1 MAGGRGAGRP
11 FRSGVCGVGSVHAL
25 TAASRRGPS
34 MRGPRCR
41 SALAALTVLF
51 LLGTA
56 AGAEEA
62 PRGDAAVVEEAAFG
76 LGAAAAALPA
86 GSADVTV
93 EDDVA
98 AAPLGEQEAEGS
110 GEARSG
116 SRWDWSRVTGAGVGL
131 GPSCP
136 GDVLRA
142 LCPTLRFVVAGREER
157 RVGRVARW
165 STLRVQHGEM
175 RPFVTAGDLKL
186 RRRDGFNE

>member
-1 MAGGRGAGRP
+1 
-11 FRSGVCGVGSVHAL
+11 
-25 TAASRRGPS
+25 

-41 SALAALTVLF
+41 SVLAALTVLF

-98 AAPLGEQEAEGS
+98 AAPLGEQEAESS

-116 SRWDWSRVTGAGVGL
+116 GRWAWSRATGGRGWARGEG
-131 GPSCP
+131 GAAPSCP
-136 GDVLRA
+136 GDVQRA
-142 LCPTLRFVVAGREER
+142 LCPTLLSLWGGREER

-165 STLRVQHGEM
+165 PTLEAQHGEM

-186 RRRDGFNE
+186 RRDAFNE